1 MAVSATFV
9 ADFNSFLSQAKAAE
23 ASLENLATAAGL
35 TEKKVDKVAHSF
47 SGESIIANAT
57 KVTMAVEGIGGASK
71 LTDSEMARVN
81 RTVSEALEKM
91 AKLGIEAPANMRELA
106 AATATVPPAM
116 GAATTATSLLKTAL
130 ASLAVYLGPAA
141 ILGAVVGLAKG
152 ALDMGDELVKASD
165 KTGITTDALQQLAYV
180 ADQSGNTLDEMTS
193 AISQMQNRL
202 AEGDKSAVAALD
214 KLNINLGDLRD
225 MRPEE
230 QFYAISSAV
239 GDITDPM
246 TRTQLAMDLF
256 GKSGAAILPTLR
268 ADIRGLADEAPRMS
282 DAAVKGLDQFGDM
295 ISKVWLWLKTIVG
308 ETLGYIFEGFNILYD
323 RMSRGFRAMGAAI
336 EGDFR
341 GALDTLTGL
350 SDVTLPKVATATTTT
365 ATEMQKASI
374 GVNALT
380 RSTSENAVEQLRI
393 KTFIDQT
400 NKTVEQH
407 VKVVEKA
414 EDAQKKWLASVK
426 NLNTVFVPLK
436 SAIDDVGESLHD
448 LPSQS
453 LADAARESAA
463 AAAEMKKFQMETG
476 ATVPVVQALGAGLE
490 DTGQKTSKFA
500 GLLAGLPQAIV
511 SAIQGGGSV
520 IGAAGATLGTNL
532 VAKFSEKYGPAIK
545 SALPFG
551 IGEAVVALLPTLGAL
566 FGPVAEKIAGF
577 FKSIFSGPSQDELR
591 GRQAVADFEKQL
603 ASLLNQ
609 TQLNEAGNESWKKT
623 VIAIR
628 DAYIAAGLSEQEA
641 LRDAERLWQSSKDGG
656 AASQKVIDEITA
668 KMKGLGDQTQTTT
681 DASASGFDGVKAAAD
696 NVAAAVGGVFGQ
708 VEGINKALDRLDR
721 DISTTVTVRHIDT
734 YESID
739 YGTRSAEGDQGFANG
754 TMGRFGRWFANFG
767 AGTRTVLH
775 GNEAVIRPDQ
785 AAAFA
790 ADMGGDVA
798 GEIAALRS
806 DMQAVIPRAISRAVR
821 DALQL
826 SGAMA

>member
-1 MAVSATFV
+1 M
-9 ADFNSFLSQAKAAE
+9 
-23 ASLENLATAAGL
+23 
-35 TEKKVDKVAHSF
+35 
-47 SGESIIANAT
+47 
-57 KVTMAVEGIGGASK
+57 
-71 LTDSEMARVN
+71 
-81 RTVSEALEKM
+81 
-91 AKLGIEAPANMRELA
+91 
-106 AATATVPPAM
+106 
-116 GAATTATSLLKTAL
+116 
-130 ASLAVYLGPAA
+130 
-141 ILGAVVGLAKG
+141 
-152 ALDMGDELVKASD
+152 
-165 KTGITTDALQQLAYV
+165 
-180 ADQSGNTLDEMTS
+180 
-193 AISQMQNRL
+193 
-202 AEGDKSAVAALD
+202 
-214 KLNINLGDLRD
+214 
-225 MRPEE
+225 
-230 QFYAISSAV
+230 
-239 GDITDPM
+239 
-246 TRTQLAMDLF
+246 
-256 GKSGAAILPTLR
+256 
-268 ADIRGLADEAPRMS
+268 
-282 DAAVKGLDQFGDM
+282 
-295 ISKVWLWLKTIVG
+295 
-308 ETLGYIFEGFNILYD
+308 
-323 RMSRGFRAMGAAI
+323 
-336 EGDFR
+336 
-341 GALDTLTGL
+341 
-350 SDVTLPKVATATTTT
+350 PKYWWTPTTTT
-365 ATEMQKASI
+365 ATEMQKASV

-436 SAIDDVGESLHD
+436 SAVDDVGESLHN

-577 FKSIFSGPSQDELR
+577 FKSIFGGPSQDELR

-641 LRDAERLWQSSKDGG
+641 LRDAERLWQSSKEGG

-696 NVAAAVGGVFGQ
+696 NVAAAVGGVLGQ
-708 VEGINKALDRLDR
+708 VEGVNRALDGLDR

-739 YGTRSAEGDQGFANG
+739 YGSRSADDQGFASG

-785 AAAFA
+785 ASAFA
-790 ADMGGDVA
+790 ADMSGDVA